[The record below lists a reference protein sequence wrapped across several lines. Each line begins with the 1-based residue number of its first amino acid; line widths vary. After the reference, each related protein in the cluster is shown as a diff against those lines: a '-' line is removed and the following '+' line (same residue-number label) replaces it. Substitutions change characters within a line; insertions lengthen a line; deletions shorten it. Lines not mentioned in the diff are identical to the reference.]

1 MANWN
6 PWHGCKKYSAGC
18 LNCYVYRIDERH
30 DRDGS
35 IIRKTGDFDL
45 PVRRARGGSYKIP
58 SGEWVWTCF
67 TSDFLLEDADAWRPD
82 AWRFMRE
89 RADLRFF
96 FITKR
101 VVRFIDCL
109 PPDWGVGYEN
119 VHICCTME
127 NQAAAD
133 QRLPILR
140 EIPARCK
147 SIACEPLLSRID
159 FQGTLEPWVTEIVAG
174 GESGPAAR
182 PCQYDWILDIR
193 RQCTESGVGFHFKQ
207 TGYRFVKDGTCYL
220 IPRNQQH
227 QQAKKANIDFRP
239 GRI

>member
-35 IIRKTGDFDL
+35 VIRKTGDFDL
-45 PVRRARGGSYKIP
+45 PVRRARGGGYKIP

-101 VVRFIDCL
+101 IVRFIDCL
-109 PPDWGVGYEN
+109 PPDWGTGYEN

-133 QRLPILR
+133 ERLPILR
-140 EIPARCK
+140 AVPARYK

-159 FQGTLEPWVTEIVAG
+159 FHGQLGTWITEIVAG
-174 GESGPAAR
+174 EESGPAAR

-193 RQCTESGVGFHFKQ
+193 RQCLESGVGFHFKQ
-207 TGYRFVKDGTCYL
+207 TGYRFAKDGTCYL
-220 IPRNQQH
+220 VPRNQQH
-227 QQAKKANIDFRP
+227 RQAKKANIDYRP
-239 GRI
+239 GRM